1 MADIIQTNSEEINK
15 IVASVRENL
24 VYNAKDEDLIRA
36 IDKAITESKD
46 LKDIVDVAGKSNKIL
61 WLKGTLKDLTRMH
74 PKKASITSNRIFTD
88 IETMIPIMT
97 SVMPEPTILGV
108 PDNDIKEKIKKG
120 LEIAYEVKYQM
131 QQKLQQIIRHWI
143 LFRVGILK
151 YRWDKDKG
159 FRTEPVLAKKI
170 GMDKRATNK
179 ENCEYIWEEMEDTL
193 ENLQDRFPKA
203 KESLKANAGGNDPKT
218 KLKYIEFWG
227 GNGEWVAWKMG
238 DKILDKMKNPNFDY
252 QNEDKNLFEIPQF
265 PYLFL
270 NVFNLG
276 DETGLYDETTLVE
289 ESRELQEGASQLE
302 RQILDLNEGQKRV
315 WVVSGE
321 SMSEAKAQDLVDKT
335 GDLLVYLDRKA
346 PSGSVTQVQSGKP
359 DASLFNHLAHILTEI
374 DNVMGIHSTS
384 RGERQAQETYGRS
397 QLLVQSDYGRLD
409 MIVRNVEQ
417 VIEEWY
423 NSYLHM
429 LRVYASEAEV
439 LSNGIETIELNADE
453 IPAGTKVM
461 VKKGSTLPTDEVSE
475 AKNAISLAQ
484 FGMIDPATLFEELGY
499 TNVDKRKQDLYEWL
513 QMTGKIIPQQ
523 AQQGQP
529 AGQPAGQPGMPQGQP
544 QPQGAPQGGTPQN
557 QQLARLQQ
565 VLQSDQFKQLPDDQK
580 LEMLDKAKQII
591 SQIKQ

>member
-1 MADIIQTNSEEINK
+1 MAEEIKNITEETNK
-15 IVASVRENL
+15 VVASVRDNL
-24 VYNAKDEDLIRA
+24 VYSAKDEDLIRA
-36 IDKAITESKD
+36 INTAITESKG
-46 LKDIVDVAGKSNKIL
+46 LKDIVDAVGRQNKTL
-61 WLKGTLKDLTRMH
+61 WLKGTLKDLSRLH

-88 IETMIPIMT
+88 LETMIPIMT

-108 PDNDIKEKIKKG
+108 SDNNIKEKIKKG

-131 QQKLQQIIRHWI
+131 QQKLQTIIRHWC

-159 FRTEPVLAKKI
+159 YITESVLAKKI
-170 GMDKRATNK
+170 GMDKRASNK
-179 ENCEYIWEEMEDTL
+179 GNCEYIWEEMEDTL
-193 ENLQDRFPKA
+193 ENLQEKFPK
-203 KESLKANAGGNDPKT
+203 SKAILREMAGGDNPKT

-227 GNGEWVAWKMG
+227 GTGEWIAWIMR
-238 DKILDKMKNPNFDY
+238 DYILDKMKNPNFDY
-252 QNEDKNLFEIPQF
+252 KNTDKNFFKFPQF

-276 DETGLYDETTLVE
+276 DETGLYDETYLVD

-321 SMSEAKAQDLVDKT
+321 SMSEAKAQSLVDLT

-346 PSGSVTQVQSGKP
+346 PPGSVAQVQSGKP
-359 DASLFNHLAHILTEI
+359 DASLFNHLSHILTEI

-384 RGERQAQETYGRS
+384 RGDRQTQETFGRS

-417 VIEEWY
+417 VIEEWF

-429 LRVYASEAEV
+429 LRVYALEAEV
-439 LSNGIETIELNADE
+439 LSNGTETVELIADE
-453 IPAGTKVM
+453 IPSTTM
-461 VKKGSTLPTDEVSE
+461 IMIKKGSTLPTDEVSE

-499 TNVDKRKQDLYEWL
+499 TNVDKRTQDLYQWL
-513 QMTGKIIPQQ
+513 TATGKIVPQQVQPQQ
-523 AQQGQP
+523 A
-529 AGQPAGQPGMPQGQP
+529 PQGQP
-544 QPQGAPQGGTPQN
+544 QGQPNAPQGQTGDDQQKV
-557 QQLARLQQ
+557 QQLQRVQQ
-565 VLQSDQFKQLPDDQK
+565 LLQSPEFQK
-580 LEMLDKAKQII
+580 LPPEKQKEMLNRAREVVQ
-591 SQIKQ
+591 SIKTIK